1 MSTRSVSGLTN
12 RLGDMTIGSLTPIR
26 NMESSFNQNND
37 VELQVAKLSAMF
49 PTVSDT
55 HIRLLLKK

>member
-1 MSTRSVSGLTN
+1 MSGLTN
-12 RLGDMTIGSLTPIR
+12 RLGEVTIESPTPIR
-26 NMESSFNQNND
+26 NVETSLIQNDD
-37 VELQVAKLSAMF
+37 VELQVVKINTMF